1 MTQLSPA
8 NTHAPSLA
16 FWLANATELLHFL
29 ESDKHVHSYAAEAQA
44 VLTQGVRASFQHL
57 VRLLEQELGLVI
69 PHMMAE
75 DATSDTKACAGEST
89 CVQYTNQF
97 SVSGIISVLSSVMSL
112 LRRSRLNASLTIQIF
127 SHLFHH
133 VNREGFNT
141 ILHQPRYC
149 ADSTWGS
156 RLLNR

>member
-29 ESDKHVHSYAAEAQA
+29 ESDKHVHSYAAEAGA
-44 VLTQGVRASFQHL
+44 VLTQGVRASFQQL

-75 DATSDTKACAGEST
+75 DATSDTKACAGDSLI
-89 CVQYTNQF
+89 VQYTNDHKIDGLF
-97 SVSGIISVLSSVMSL
+97 S
-112 LRRSRLNASLTIQIF
+112 
-127 SHLFHH
+127 
-133 VNREGFNT
+133 
-141 ILHQPRYC
+141 
-149 ADSTWGS
+149 
-156 RLLNR
+156 